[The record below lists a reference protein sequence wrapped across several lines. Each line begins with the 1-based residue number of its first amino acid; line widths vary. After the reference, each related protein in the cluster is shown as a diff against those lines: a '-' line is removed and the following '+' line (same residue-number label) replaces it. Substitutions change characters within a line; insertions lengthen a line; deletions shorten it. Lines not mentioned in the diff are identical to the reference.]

1 MTRAEMIQTILRSE
15 LIQWRAM
22 TKDQLIQCLLIERR
36 DVLDEQGIDTLDF
49 MLEDIDVTQVW
60 EQAIS

>member
-15 LIQWRAM
+15 LIQWKEM

-36 DVLDEQGIDTLDF
+36 EVLDEQGIDTLDF
-49 MLEDIDVTQVW
+49 MMEEIDPAEVW
-60 EQAIS
+60 ATAI

>member
-15 LIQWRAM
+15 LIQWKEM

-36 DVLDEQGIDTLDF
+36 EVLDEQGIDTLDF
-49 MLEDIDVTQVW
+49 MLEEIDTAEVW
-60 EQAIS
+60 ATAI